1 MKRKFAASFLVLV
14 FLTSFQPQN
23 AAAQGFREAGASL
36 LLPTTGQALNGEIRS
51 RKTKIMG
58 AIEVASVTTAIVL
71 GTTVSGGLAW
81 IGLAPM
87 IANRAWSATDAYVV
101 ARKNPQGQEQPVVQ
115 AQVDDAQR
123 TLEYSRQ
130 RRFDREQTERADLRD
145 RMRQAAEM
153 GYGS

>member
-1 MKRKFAASFLVLV
+1 MKIKFAASFLALVL
-14 FLTSFQPQN
+14 LTSFQPQ
-23 AAAQGFREAGASL
+23 AVFAQGFREAGASL

-71 GTTVSGGLAW
+71 GTTVSGGLVW
-81 IGLAPM
+81 IGLGPM

-101 ARKNPQGQEQPVVQ
+101 ARKNPQEQPVVQ